1 MGIKTGVSRAENS
14 QGSLS
19 NRCPLAMPQ
28 ELIQRREGL
37 NKSKKEITL
46 EESYFNENLG
56 KTFWCINQHLFGT
69 YVQIEMHREAQE
81 IQSFSFHVEFSLV

>member
-46 EESYFNENLG
+46 EERYFNENLG
-56 KTFWCINQHLFGT
+56 
-69 YVQIEMHREAQE
+69 
-81 IQSFSFHVEFSLV
+81 